1 MNTATYTTA
10 PANSLRQQL
19 ANLRRALGDFA
30 KALYAAQGREFAV
43 ADPVVPVALSARMRR
58 QGRAELLSL
67 ANQHQHYSPSLST
80 ELRSIASR
88 G

>member
-1 MNTATYTTA
+1 MHTATLTTA
-10 PANSLRQQL
+10 TEQTLRQQL

-30 KALYAAQGREFAV
+30 NALYAAQGRELPV
-43 ADPVVPVALSARMRR
+43 ADPVVPAAPTGRVR
-58 QGRAELLSL
+58 QQGLRQLLSL
-67 ANQHQHYSPSLST
+67 ANEHQQHSPSLST